1 MEDHDDP
8 GRRSRKR
15 IDSPIKNGLEKE
27 LSGTSKRFSKGIDE
41 YRPFEL
47 KAKDDSEEQS
57 IGEDQFTETIDLTS
71 LFSKELSA
79 TGSFDIRGEIW
90 ESTFG
95 QVLQALPIPV
105 FLIGQDSKIIF
116 ANQACSKMSSAY
128 EETQGVLFPTLFPG
142 PGVSGKVELLLE
154 DVFSSRKTKVA
165 QAFLK
170 IKENRIWA
178 RFTLRS
184 VRIMRE
190 RQILALIEDLT
201 SEKKQIRL
209 KEKFSLELEQRVAER
224 TAALW
229 EAEAAL
235 HGSEERFKDLVEST
249 SDWIWE
255 RDANGVYTYASP
267 RIKELL
273 GYEPEEVLGKV
284 PSELMPSEKM
294 SFQFDSE
301 LQSVVR
307 TGKPFRSWETI
318 SESKDG
324 RLVVIESSGVPFF
337 DSTGKLLGYRGID
350 RDITHR
356 KQTEEALHKS
366 EEKYRLMADNTLDL
380 IWQTDLDLCLTYVN
394 PAIFAVTG
402 YTPDEVIGSRLSDH
416 CDEEN
421 FTKMAQVASEE
432 ISKGS
437 ESSGAIFE
445 AVVLNKNKEPVPIEI
460 RGKIVLDKNGAPIAL
475 QGVARDI
482 TYRKQ
487 AEDALRNSEEK
498 YRLMADNMLDMI
510 WQTDLDLRF
519 TYVNPAIF
527 AITGYTPDEVIGGRL
542 SDHCDEEN
550 FKKIAQAASVEL
562 SKGPASSGAIF
573 EAVLL
578 NKKQGTSV
586 G

>member
-498 YRLMADNMLDMI
+498 YRL
-510 WQTDLDLRF
+510 
-519 TYVNPAIF
+519 
-527 AITGYTPDEVIGGRL
+527 
-542 SDHCDEEN
+542 
-550 FKKIAQAASVEL
+550 
-562 SKGPASSGAIF
+562 
-573 EAVLL
+573 
-578 NKKQGTSV
+578 
-586 G
+586 